1 MALSGQIEIYKVVL
15 NGHNPDFTF
24 RNVAKA
30 EYYQGADANPDDQTL
45 FQSLFQAILDKIA
58 NQVCKD
64 DILKKGISIFK
75 SANEQYNNILMCQ
88 SDHFTFDGHIDGGYF
103 DIKRVMAKLD
113 KSDQTNIGRDR
124 IIADRY
130 YVYCYLP
137 FTSNIGILMI
147 ERRGNLTVSKV
158 VLEVLKSVFKQG
170 NHCSVGIE
178 RFIPQSMMED
188 CRQRA
193 IIDELSFTKQI
204 VTQNPAQG
212 IGQNTGNYDVSIQIK
227 PKSGN
232 TSFTNL
238 ATITQTV
245 SSMGFV
251 VNGVTYT
258 LADFVNR
265 GGRIITD
272 DRPNGLTFSV
282 DDNRLK
288 VVKPIPEEV
297 YNADG
302 ITIRDIVKPLC
313 DTLLQTVKAE
323 VYPVDHNED

>member
-1 MALSGQIEIYKVVL
+1 
-15 NGHNPDFTF
+15 
-24 RNVAKA
+24 
-30 EYYQGADANPDDQTL
+30 
-45 FQSLFQAILDKIA
+45 
-58 NQVCKD
+58 
-64 DILKKGISIFK
+64 
-75 SANEQYNNILMCQ
+75 
-88 SDHFTFDGHIDGGYF
+88 
-103 DIKRVMAKLD
+103 
-113 KSDQTNIGRDR
+113 
-124 IIADRY
+124 
-130 YVYCYLP
+130 
-137 FTSNIGILMI
+137 
-147 ERRGNLTVSKV
+147 
-158 VLEVLKSVFKQG
+158 
-170 NHCSVGIE
+170 
-178 RFIPQSMMED
+178 MED

-212 IGQNTGNYDVSIQIK
+212 IEQNTGNYDVSIQIK
-227 PKSGN
+227 PKSGD

-302 ITIRDIVKPLC
+302 ITIRDRVKPLC

>member
-1 MALSGQIEIYKVVL
+1 MALSGQIEIYKIVI

-30 EYYQGADANPDDQTL
+30 EYYQGADPNPDDQTL
-45 FQSLFQAILDKIA
+45 FQSLFQSILDRIA
-58 NQVCKD
+58 NNVCKD
-64 DILKKGISIFK
+64 DNLKKGISIFK
-75 SANEQYNNILMCQ
+75 ADNEQYNNILMCQ
-88 SDHFTFDGHIDGGYF
+88 SNHFTFDGHVDGGYF

-113 KSDQTNIGRDR
+113 KSDQTNIDRDR

-130 YVYCYLP
+130 YLYCYLP

-147 ERRGNLTVSKV
+147 ERRGNLTISKV
-158 VLEVLKSVFKQG
+158 VLEVFKSVFRKG

-178 RFIPQSMMED
+178 RFIPQSMMDD

-193 IIDELSFTKQI
+193 VIDELSFTRQF
-204 VTQNPAQG
+204 VTQNMAQG
-212 IGQNTGNYDVSIQIK
+212 IEQNQDNYDVSIQIK
-227 PKSGN
+227 PKSGD

-238 ATITQTV
+238 AAITQTV

-288 VVKPIPEEV
+288 VVKPIPEED
-297 YNADG
+297 YDADG
-302 ITIRDIVKPLC
+302 ITIRDSVKSLC
-313 DTLLQTVKAE
+313 DTLLQTVKSE
-323 VYPVDHNED
+323 VYPVEHNED